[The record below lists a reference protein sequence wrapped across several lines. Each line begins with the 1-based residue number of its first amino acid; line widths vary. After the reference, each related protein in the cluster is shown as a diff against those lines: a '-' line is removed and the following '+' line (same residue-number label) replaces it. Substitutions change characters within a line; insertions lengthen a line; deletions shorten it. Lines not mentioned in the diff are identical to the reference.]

1 MLVWEA
7 LMGDR
12 RSSAAG
18 ALGALAIS
26 AFACAEGSQLIATVE
41 RPAVVTAA
49 ATSPAPESRPGE
61 QRVVVSVLGYK
72 PPRDGTVQ
80 GVVTVQKKQGQEQ
93 EIGRFGL
100 FPNAEFRASDPSQA
114 QQFSF
119 PCETRL
125 IGSGLLFDRWALSSG
140 RGNLNRWSPS
150 QKCRT
155 HYKLGT

>member
-1 MLVWEA
+1 MLVWGA

-18 ALGALAIS
+18 ARGALAIS
-26 AFACAEGSQLIATVE
+26 FVCTAFACAEGSQVIATVE
-41 RPAVVTAA
+41 RPALVTAA
-49 ATSPAPESRPGE
+49 ATSPGSESRPGE

-119 PCETRL
+119 PLPWDLTRGGSVEIKVEVVPTRGDGKDARL
-125 IGSGLLFDRWALSSG
+125 EIGGA
-140 RGNLNRWSPS
+140 
-150 QKCRT
+150 QIK
-155 HYKLGT
+155 

>member
-18 ALGALAIS
+18 ALGAFAIS
-26 AFACAEGSQLIATVE
+26 FACTAFACAEGSQLIATVE
-41 RPAVVTAA
+41 RPALVTAA

-80 GVVTVQKKQGQEQ
+80 GVVKVQKNQGQEQ

-100 FPNAEFRASDPSQA
+100 FPNAEFRASDPSQV

-119 PCETRL
+119 PLPRDLTRGGPVQIKVEVVPTRGDGKDARL
-125 IGSGLLFDRWALSSG
+125 EIGGAEI
-140 RGNLNRWSPS
+140 
-150 QKCRT
+150 K
-155 HYKLGT
+155 

>member
-18 ALGALAIS
+18 ARGALAIS
-26 AFACAEGSQLIATVE
+26 FVCTAFACAEGSQVIATVE
-41 RPAVVTAA
+41 RPALVTAA
-49 ATSPAPESRPGE
+49 ATSPGSESRPGE

-80 GVVTVQKKQGQEQ
+80 GVVTVQEKQGQEQ

-119 PCETRL
+119 PLPRDLTRGGPMQIKVEVVPTRGDGKDARL
-125 IGSGLLFDRWALSSG
+125 EIGGAEIR
-140 RGNLNRWSPS
+140 
-150 QKCRT
+150 
-155 HYKLGT
+155 

>member
-18 ALGALAIS
+18 VRGALAIS
-26 AFACAEGSQLIATVE
+26 FVCTAFACAEGSQLIATVE
-41 RPAVVTAA
+41 RPALVTAA
-49 ATSPAPESRPGE
+49 ATSPGSESRPGE

-80 GVVTVQKKQGQEQ
+80 GVVTVQKNQGQEQ

-119 PCETRL
+119 PLPRDLTRGGPVQIKVEVVPTRGDGKDARL
-125 IGSGLLFDRWALSSG
+125 EIGGAEI
-140 RGNLNRWSPS
+140 
-150 QKCRT
+150 K
-155 HYKLGT
+155 

>member
-18 ALGALAIS
+18 ARGALAIS
-26 AFACAEGSQLIATVE
+26 FVCTAFACAEGSQLIATVE
-41 RPAVVTAA
+41 RPALVTAA
-49 ATSPAPESRPGE
+49 ATSPGSESRPGG

-100 FPNAEFRASDPSQA
+100 FPNAEFRASDPAQA

-119 PCETRL
+119 PLPRDLTRGSPVQIKIEVVPTRGDGKDARL
-125 IGSGLLFDRWALSSG
+125 EIGGAEI
-140 RGNLNRWSPS
+140 
-150 QKCRT
+150 K
-155 HYKLGT
+155 

>member
-18 ALGALAIS
+18 ARGALAIS
-26 AFACAEGSQLIATVE
+26 FVCAAFACAEGSQLIATVE
-41 RPAVVTAA
+41 RPALVTAA
-49 ATSPAPESRPGE
+49 ATSPGSESRPGE

-80 GVVTVQKKQGQEQ
+80 GVVTVQKNQGQEQ

-119 PCETRL
+119 PLPRDLTRGGPVQIKVEVVPTRGDGKDARL
-125 IGSGLLFDRWALSSG
+125 EIGGAEI
-140 RGNLNRWSPS
+140 
-150 QKCRT
+150 K
-155 HYKLGT
+155 